1 MVTWKIFL
9 QSPSFITCLRS
20 ASCHTWCNFR
30 ILYLYVLIHIFPITI
45 NMAPKHKLTTC
56 TSYDVHPKKAELL
69 EWFLNAIS
77 LWNETLKSQKSA
89 ADNLRPYQEIFVFLA
104 AQKTA
109 ATVVNHHVFLE
120 KKNLQ
125 KMSLHILTQ
134 LNQTQTLC
142 MTHFPS
148 YTPGPSSP
156 VLTSVVSEEKIK
168 AYSSSYNSSYGSCT
182 KNHLN
187 LTVIFIMSWHQNVT
201 PKWDVTPLNT

>member
-1 MVTWKIFL
+1 MYSLLKEREKMNEWWHERYFFSHLHLLHAWDQHLATLGVIL
-9 QSPSFITCLRS
+9 EYCTC
-20 ASCHTWCNFR
+20 
-30 ILYLYVLIHIFPITI
+30 IVLIHIFPITI

-134 LNQTQTLC
+134 LNQTHCVWHTFHH
-142 MTHFPS
+142 TH
-148 YTPGPSSP
+148 
-156 VLTSVVSEEKIK
+156 L
-168 AYSSSYNSSYGSCT
+168 AHH
-182 KNHLN
+182 HL
-187 LTVIFIMSWHQNVT
+187 SWHQ
-201 PKWDVTPLNT
+201 